1 MIEALIGIGG
11 FVLGAILA
19 TLYSRPI
26 KTENAQHR
34 STIETLN
41 AAKQTLESASI
52 TLREDIARL
61 KAEKDALE
69 QRMAQQ
75 KADEDTLMGR
85 FENLSNKI
93 FEAKGEKFK
102 QQSQEGLN
110 LLLTP
115 LKEKIGEFQKKIDES
130 FGEQAKEQRS
140 LKDQI
145 KNIVDINTRMTLQ
158 AESLANALKGDS
170 KVQGNWGEYILEKL
184 LEDSGLRKDEDYIL
198 QGAGMNLVDQDNR
211 QQRPDVIINLPENRH
226 IVIDSKLTLTSYER
240 FFSEAD
246 DTQRPV
252 HLTAFKKSVRDRV
265 LELEKTGYQ
274 DNEKLGTPD
283 FVLMF
288 VPIEGAYALA
298 VQNDPAL
305 HEYAWA
311 KRVVIV
317 SPTTLFAT
325 MRTIASIWR
334 LERQNRN
341 VQEIAR
347 QGGALYDKIA
357 GLLTDMSSLGAQLQ
371 KVGSV
376 YENAMKKLST
386 GQGNIVTR
394 IEKLKALGAKTTK
407 SLPKDFF
414 AEGPEAAEIAAL
426 LEEPEEILDRETGT

>member
-1 MIEALIGIGG
+1 MIEALIGMGG
-11 FVLGAILA
+11 LVLGAILA
-19 TLYSRPI
+19 ALYFRPL
-26 KTENAQHR
+26 KAENTRHR

-61 KAEKDALE
+61 RAEKDAME

-75 KADEDTLMGR
+75 KADEETLMGR

-145 KNIVDINTRMTLQ
+145 KNIVETNNRMTLQ

-184 LEDSGLRKDEDYIL
+184 LEDSGLRRDEDYTL

-226 IVIDSKLTLTSYER
+226 IIIDSKLTLTSYER
-240 FFSEAD
+240 FFSETD
-246 DTQRPV
+246 ETQRPV

-357 GLLTDMSSLGAQLQ
+357 GLLSDMSSLGGQLQ
-371 KVGSV
+371 KVGAV

-386 GQGNIVTR
+386 GQGNIVSR
-394 IEKLKALGAKTTK
+394 IEKLKTLGAKTTK